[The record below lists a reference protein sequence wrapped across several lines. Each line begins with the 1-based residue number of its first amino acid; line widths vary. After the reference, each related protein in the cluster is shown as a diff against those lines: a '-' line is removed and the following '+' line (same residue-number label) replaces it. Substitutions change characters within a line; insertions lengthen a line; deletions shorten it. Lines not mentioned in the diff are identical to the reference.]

1 LFLGQPEYS
10 AEICLAVT
18 EGSCNK
24 QHGCA
29 ADAAAAAAAGRVCLA
44 NGVIAKGEG
53 LPCPIDL
60 NGRFTPEVTD
70 FAGK

>member
-1 LFLGQPEYS
+1 
-10 AEICLAVT
+10 
-18 EGSCNK
+18 
-24 QHGCA
+24 
-29 ADAAAAAAAGRVCLA
+29 VCLA